1 MSVLHHP
8 VSGEDPM
15 RDHARTR
22 VGSHSNQW
30 NPTISAVLFG
40 LPILR
45 NLDLHATVNGRLRD
59 PLESRCGGG
68 GHRKFC
74 GQFKLSAR
82 LLAFPHNPTCSSKRE
97 ERGGLDANQPR
108 TVGTLSRVSLGT
120 PAVLARSMPATG
132 ARSLDWEGCGK
143 ECIAM
148 HSRRLRGSA

>member
-1 MSVLHHP
+1 
-8 VSGEDPM
+8 M

-30 NPTISAVLFG
+30 TQPSVQCYLVCRSF
-40 LPILR
+40 PIKNGW

-59 PLESRCGGG
+59 PLESECGGG

-97 ERGGLDANQPR
+97 ERGGPDANQPR

-132 ARSLDWEGCGK
+132 ARSLDCEGCGK
-143 ECIAM
+143 ECVAM